1 MRERPT
7 QTPTAG
13 GRKATLPRLDTSHRY
28 IDTVYQRKP
37 LSMTRKITAAA
48 TVLALLATGCSAST
62 DSSAPG
68 GTLITGG
75 TSTATPTPSSTTPAP
90 ATTTAGRTPTVTEVT
105 ASPSATESP
114 SAASTIAV
122 ATPTPTVSLD
132 PSPLAGTGGGP
143 QQPSSVP
150 TLNSI
155 TDEDRGRALEAAKAI
170 VAAYTSGK
178 PYKEWSEE
186 LYPMV
191 DPEVQNE
198 YGPKSRIDLLK
209 GTVISAE
216 LVDDPTLK
224 VPGGDNPYWLT
235 VCVRVEGSLSPAYY
249 VRLHR
254 TAERPNKW
262 KASHILEPQGYKLFA
277 EKWLKQ
283 HNK

>member
-1 MRERPT
+1 
-7 QTPTAG
+7 
-13 GRKATLPRLDTSHRY
+13 
-28 IDTVYQRKP
+28 
-37 LSMTRKITAAA
+37 MTRKITAAA
-48 TVLALLATGCSAST
+48 AVLALLATGCSAST

-75 TSTATPTPSSTTPAP
+75 TSTAPSTPTSTTPAP

-105 ASPSATESP
+105 ASPSAEASTT
-114 SAASTIAV
+114 AASTTA
-122 ATPTPTVSLD
+122 AATPTVSLD

-235 VCVRVEGSLSPAYY
+235 VSVRVEGSLSPAYY

>member
-1 MRERPT
+1 
-7 QTPTAG
+7 
-13 GRKATLPRLDTSHRY
+13 
-28 IDTVYQRKP
+28 
-37 LSMTRKITAAA
+37 MTRKITAAA
-48 TVLALLATGCSAST
+48 AVLALLATGCSAST

-75 TSTATPTPSSTTPAP
+75 TSTATSTPTPTSTTPAP

-105 ASPSATESP
+105 ASPSAEASTT
-114 SAASTIAV
+114 AASTTA
-122 ATPTPTVSLD
+122 AATPTVSLD
-132 PSPLAGTGGGP
+132 PSPLVGTGGGP

-186 LYPMV
+186 LYPMI
-191 DPEVQNE
+191 DPKLQNH
-198 YGPKSRIDLLK
+198 YGPNSRIDVFK
-209 GTVISAE
+209 GTVTSAE

-235 VCVRVEGSLSPAYY
+235 VCVKVEGSISPAYY

-254 TAERPNKW
+254 TAEQPDTW
-262 KASHILEPQGYKLFA
+262 KAAHILDPEGYKLFV
-277 EKWLKQ
+277 EKRLKEQ
-283 HNK
+283 NK

>member
-1 MRERPT
+1 
-7 QTPTAG
+7 
-13 GRKATLPRLDTSHRY
+13 
-28 IDTVYQRKP
+28 
-37 LSMTRKITAAA
+37 MTRKITAAA
-48 TVLALLATGCSAST
+48 AVLALLATGCSAST

-75 TSTATPTPSSTTPAP
+75 TSTATSTPSSTTPAP

-105 ASPSATESP
+105 ASPSAEASTT
-114 SAASTIAV
+114 AASTTA
-122 ATPTPTVSLD
+122 ATTPTPTVSLD

-150 TLNSI
+150 ALNSI

-186 LYPMV
+186 LYPMI
-191 DPEVQNE
+191 DPKLQNQ
-198 YGPKSRIDLLK
+198 YGPNSRIDIFK
-209 GTVISAE
+209 GTVTSAE

-235 VCVRVEGSLSPAYY
+235 VSVRVEGSLSPAYY

>member
-1 MRERPT
+1 
-7 QTPTAG
+7 
-13 GRKATLPRLDTSHRY
+13 
-28 IDTVYQRKP
+28 
-37 LSMTRKITAAA
+37 MTRKITAAA

-75 TSTATPTPSSTTPAP
+75 TSTATSTPSSTTPAP

-105 ASPSATESP
+105 ASPSAGASTT
-114 SAASTIAV
+114 AASTTA
-122 ATPTPTVSLD
+122 AATPTVSLD

-155 TDEDRGRALEAAKAI
+155 TDEDRGRALETAKAI
-170 VAAYTSGK
+170 VTAYTSGK

-186 LYPMV
+186 LYPMI
-191 DPEVQNE
+191 DPKLQNQ
-198 YGPKSRIDLLK
+198 YGPNSRIDIFK
-209 GTVISAE
+209 GTVTNAE

-235 VCVRVEGSLSPAYY
+235 VCVKVEGSISPAYY

-254 TAERPNKW
+254 TAERPDKW
-262 KASHILEPQGYKLFA
+262 KASHILEPQGFNSFVK
-277 EKWLKQ
+277 ERMKEQ
-283 HNK
+283 NK